1 MSHLNNDVCN
11 EFFRGGYAKGLV
23 KKAGLDKEAYD
34 QDGYYEAN
42 MQGPTVAD
50 EVAVAH
56 PGGGH
61 TTEVVNAGGGGEGV
75 YDVPQ
80 GGVKATGPCA
90 DGHVETITELHPY
103 VEDVA
108 RKAPTGVQGSSVKGL
123 AKQANPGA
131 SVKTASRG
139 LLMKLAQLAEE
150 LDEKGL
156 REEADQI
163 DAIIA
168 EEVGAAEATV
178 GTEGEVPTE
187 TSEAEKTE
195 E

>member
-1 MSHLNNDVCN
+1 MSHLNNDTIN
-11 EFFRGGYAKGLV
+11 EFFRGSFAKRLV
-23 KKAGLDKEAYD
+23 KKAGLKKEAYD

-61 TTEVVNAGGGGEGV
+61 TTEVANSGGGGEGV
-75 YDVPQ
+75 YEVSQ
-80 GGVKATGPCA
+80 GGVNATGPYA
-90 DGHVETITELHPY
+90 DAHVETINEVHAPH
-103 VEDVA
+103 EEVA

-123 AKQANPGA
+123 AKQAKPA
-131 SVKTASRG
+131 VVFKRASRS
-139 LLMKLAQLAEE
+139 LLQKLAQIAQE

-168 EEVGAAEATV
+168 EEVGSAEVA
-178 GTEGEVPTE
+178 EE
-187 TSEAEKTE
+187 TPEDVRSAE
-195 E
+195 